1 MPKSVDSKTGHE
13 PQVAVNSAEVVKVS
27 TSDFALIL
35 DLVEHRPK
43 PNTKLLRAIAALPST
58 L

>member
-13 PQVAVNSAEVVKVS
+13 PQVAISATELVRVS
-27 TSDFALIL
+27 TFDFALIV
-35 DLVEHRPK
+35 DLVEHPPK
-43 PNTKLLRAIAALPST
+43 PNTKLFRAIAALPST